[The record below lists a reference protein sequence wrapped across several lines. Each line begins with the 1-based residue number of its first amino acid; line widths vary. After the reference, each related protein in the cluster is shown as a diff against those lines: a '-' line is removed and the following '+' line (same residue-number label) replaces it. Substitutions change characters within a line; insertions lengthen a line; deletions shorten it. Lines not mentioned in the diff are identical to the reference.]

1 MAKEL
6 IQMSYL
12 IIVADITLF
21 LFIYFNSTL
30 NYVRKSAF
38 LIANVIASI
47 MIVCNFVTYAFA
59 GTGKHIWLIKLFTAL
74 SYSVSGPV
82 IIPFIFLSGVISKR
96 VRVIIQAA
104 AALNVVLSIVSIFNS
119 CVFRI
124 DNNGDTS
131 LGPLAPIPFMLSA
144 MYVAVLFASSV
155 IKFRLGLRRESAF
168 IMFLTIDIAGAVM
181 LNTVYHYKFLISGM
195 AVLSSIF
202 YYMFFAMQMLT
213 RDALTNALNRHSFYK
228 DIQDMKKRQMFVISM
243 DLNGLKQINDNLG
256 HDEGDK
262 AILAVADAAFAQ
274 LPPKCKFY
282 RIGGDEFAILYP
294 GANEEEVRELK
305 AYIKHDVSERNY
317 SVAMGSSEY
326 RKGMDFDAVMKK
338 ADAEMYDDKARMKS
352 VDAVMNT
359 HEAFINKE
367 KVH

>member
-124 DNNGDTS
+124 DNNGETS
-131 LGPLAPIPFMLSA
+131 LGPLAPYRLC
-144 MYVAVLFASSV
+144 SV
-155 IKFRLGLRRESAF
+155 RCTLRCCLHRRS
-168 IMFLTIDIAGAVM
+168 
-181 LNTVYHYKFLISGM
+181 
-195 AVLSSIF
+195 
-202 YYMFFAMQMLT
+202 
-213 RDALTNALNRHSFYK
+213 
-228 DIQDMKKRQMFVISM
+228 
-243 DLNGLKQINDNLG
+243 
-256 HDEGDK
+256 
-262 AILAVADAAFAQ
+262 
-274 LPPKCKFY
+274 
-282 RIGGDEFAILYP
+282 
-294 GANEEEVRELK
+294 
-305 AYIKHDVSERNY
+305 
-317 SVAMGSSEY
+317 
-326 RKGMDFDAVMKK
+326 
-338 ADAEMYDDKARMKS
+338 
-352 VDAVMNT
+352 
-359 HEAFINKE
+359 
-367 KVH
+367 